1 MSGRGSRMGRGNKAP
16 MLRMSSSSPSPGSGD
31 DETDD
36 DAPGMMGMKQQW
48 PPSSTCPVPT
58 DVSQAMQM
66 CGAALTTAVQSG
78 NRKVTID
85 ILTPDLNPSS
95 RGYDRANMHSMLIGV
110 AQNMRRLVAGDVV
123 FVFMDREEADVAKE
137 AFGMSITIAADV
149 GEDLI
154 GCASLDEPLPE
165 GPPPDVF
172 VLVAP
177 TNTKEKKVEN
187 PGNPPA
193 IPVKTRDS
201 RPSPHSRRNIFP
213 TIHMITAEIQ
223 AILEGVILTQIPN
236 KSPDHSGSSFPPQ
249 GVGFCHCRCR
259 QPGAVHSTNPRPS
272 PLHPQFPTSPRNQP
286 QKHDFLNPFIAEA
299 MVDSASTT

>member
-1 MSGRGSRMGRGNKAP
+1 MSGRGSRVGRGNKAP
-16 MLRMSSSSPSPGSGD
+16 MLRMSSSSPSAGSGD
-31 DETDD
+31 DETED

-193 IPVKTRDS
+193 NLCQDP
-201 RPSPHSRRNIFP
+201 
-213 TIHMITAEIQ
+213 
-223 AILEGVILTQIPN
+223 
-236 KSPDHSGSSFPPQ
+236 
-249 GVGFCHCRCR
+249 
-259 QPGAVHSTNPRPS
+259 
-272 PLHPQFPTSPRNQP
+272 
-286 QKHDFLNPFIAEA
+286 
-299 MVDSASTT
+299 

>member
-1 MSGRGSRMGRGNKAP
+1 MSGRGSRVGRGNKAP
-16 MLRMSSSSPSPGSGD
+16 MLRMSSSSPSAGSGD
-31 DETDD
+31 DETED

-177 TNTKEKKVEN
+177 TNTKEKK
-187 PGNPPA
+187 
-193 IPVKTRDS
+193 
-201 RPSPHSRRNIFP
+201 
-213 TIHMITAEIQ
+213 ITAEVRTLLRGWDSAIAVVVNQ
-223 AILEGVILTQIPN
+223 ALDAPGPDGVPTGTLPLEMESMDGAFFVEPFALQGGAPDQPPLRIALTRSFPGNWAVWRFEEEDQVYILEREFAAKKPSRRILLEVCKDIIKARA
-236 KSPDHSGSSFPPQ
+236 KSAQ
-249 GVGFCHCRCR
+249 
-259 QPGAVHSTNPRPS
+259 
-272 PLHPQFPTSPRNQP
+272 
-286 QKHDFLNPFIAEA
+286 
-299 MVDSASTT
+299 

>member
-1 MSGRGSRMGRGNKAP
+1 MARIALLVGVLAAMSSEICCFVGNAGLGRTAVLQAGGSASRGVPQGMGETTESASRRLPLLPRITPSATTTICSFSAASTGYCSATLGECGVGGGSAGLHGLPAFGGLGSRMSGRGSRICRGGNKTP
-16 MLRMSSSSPSPGSGD
+16 MLRMSSSSPPPGSGD
-31 DETDD
+31 DEAED
-36 DAPGMMGMKQQW
+36 DAAGMMGMKQQR

-110 AQNMRRLVAGDVV
+110 AQNMRKLVAGDVV
-123 FVFMDREEADVAKE
+123 FVFMDKEEAQVAEE
-137 AFGMSITIAADV
+137 AFGMSISIAADV

-177 TNTKEKKVEN
+177 TNTKEKKV
-187 PGNPPA
+187 
-193 IPVKTRDS
+193 K
-201 RPSPHSRRNIFP
+201 
-213 TIHMITAEIQ
+213 
-223 AILEGVILTQIPN
+223 L
-236 KSPDHSGSSFPPQ
+236 
-249 GVGFCHCRCR
+249 
-259 QPGAVHSTNPRPS
+259 
-272 PLHPQFPTSPRNQP
+272 
-286 QKHDFLNPFIAEA
+286 
-299 MVDSASTT
+299 